1 MCRFAQD
8 CIFKLQNVCAELAET
23 LGEDT
28 ATLTMRVGL
37 HSGKVTAGVLRGV
50 KGRYQMF
57 GDTVNTASRMETT
70 GEPNKIQV
78 SQATAD
84 ALTARGKQSWLNAR
98 RDSVYA
104 KGKGET
110 RTYFVNLG
118 ASSSKYSSSVSGST
132 ETGSND
138 GMDSGTNNN
147 NIHESDSKQ
156 FDC

>member
-1 MCRFAQD
+1 
-8 CIFKLQNVCAELAET
+8 
-23 LGEDT
+23 
-28 ATLTMRVGL
+28 
-37 HSGKVTAGVLRGV
+37 
-50 KGRYQMF
+50 MF

-78 SQATAD
+78 SQTTAD
-84 ALTARGKQSWLNAR
+84 VLTARGKQSWLNAR
-98 RDSVYA
+98 SDPVHA
-104 KGKGET
+104 KGKGEI

-138 GMDSGTNNN
+138 GMDSGAKNNN
-147 NIHESDSKQ
+147 NSIDESDSRQFDSKQ